1 MRRKTERQGTEA
13 ERQLA
18 WSREYLRRE
27 KRRRVL
33 RRTLLMLV
41 LALACAVT
49 VFALN
54 GGIPALRVGGAP
66 ASGSS
71 AAQSSSAPAVQAQ
84 PPSSQAQP
92 EPARLQNQES
102 EEPDMNHWMMK
113 ISGMMCQHCVAH
125 VTKAIEALGAQAQI
139 DLEAGTASVKA
150 PSAVTAEQ
158 LRSAVADAG
167 YEVISVQ
174 KA

>member
-1 MRRKTERQGTEA
+1 
-13 ERQLA
+13 
-18 WSREYLRRE
+18 
-27 KRRRVL
+27 
-33 RRTLLMLV
+33 
-41 LALACAVT
+41 
-49 VFALN
+49 
-54 GGIPALRVGGAP
+54 
-66 ASGSS
+66 
-71 AAQSSSAPAVQAQ
+71 
-84 PPSSQAQP
+84 
-92 EPARLQNQES
+92 
-102 EEPDMNHWMMK
+102 MNHWMMK

-125 VTKAIEALGAQAQI
+125 VTKAIEALGAQAQV